1 MRDELSSVRH
11 NVRGQLCRINYESTN
26 IHQANA
32 KERDPRHPIAG
43 LNYRA
48 FECTDIF
55 WMNYIDMNVSH
66 WIKHHTIFWIFIWV
80 ISEQCEV
87 GDKNELCTMGS
98 LLIQLSKAQLN
109 MPIILKWILKWT

>member
-55 WMNYIDMNVSH
+55 
-66 WIKHHTIFWIFIWV
+66 
-80 ISEQCEV
+80 
-87 GDKNELCTMGS
+87 
-98 LLIQLSKAQLN
+98 
-109 MPIILKWILKWT
+109 